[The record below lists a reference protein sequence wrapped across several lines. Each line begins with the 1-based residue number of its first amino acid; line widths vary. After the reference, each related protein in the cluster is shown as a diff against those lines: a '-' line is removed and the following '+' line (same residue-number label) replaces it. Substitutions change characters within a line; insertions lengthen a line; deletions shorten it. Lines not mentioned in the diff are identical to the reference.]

1 VQRSCVE
8 AREDVAHFDACSV
21 GVGAVTRADL
31 EFGTIP
37 ALVRASA
44 ERFPDLDGLIDG
56 DLRMTFPELAARIEE
71 TSRAFMAAGLQAG
84 DRVGIWAPN
93 VAEWVFAALG
103 AIGAG
108 GVLVPLNTRF
118 KGAEAAYVL
127 ERSGAKFLCTVTGF
141 LDTDYV
147 AMLRDAGAPGALD
160 QIVVLQGDAPDGTL
174 AFADFLARAGEVSV
188 DDARARADAVEPDD
202 VSDIIFTSGTTG
214 KPKGAM
220 TTHAQTLRTFDA
232 WANTVGLTRGDRYL
246 VVNPF
251 FHTFGYKAGIIACFI
266 QGATIVP
273 EPVFNVP
280 AVLAHVASER
290 ITMLPGPPTLYLSIL
305 DHPERDTFDLSSL
318 RLAVTGAAA
327 VPVEMIRRMR
337 EELTFRTIVTAY
349 GLTESCGT
357 VSICRADDAP
367 ETISHTSGRA
377 IEGLEVRIVDDDGT
391 EVPRGVAGEI
401 VCRGY
406 NVMVGYFEDEA
417 ATREAIDADGW
428 LHTGD
433 IGVMDE
439 RGYLQI
445 TDRKKDMF
453 IVGGFNVYPAE
464 VENAI
469 LAHPDVAQVAVV
481 SAPDTRMGEVGV
493 AFVVPRAG
501 STVDADEL
509 LAWCS
514 PRMANYKVP
523 RRAVVVDALPVN
535 ASGKVLKYELREQV

>member
-1 VQRSCVE
+1 
-8 AREDVAHFDACSV
+8 
-21 GVGAVTRADL
+21 
-31 EFGTIP
+31 
-37 ALVRASA
+37 
-44 ERFPDLDGLIDG
+44 
-56 DLRMTFPELAARIEE
+56 M
-71 TSRAFMAAGLQAG
+71 
-84 DRVGIWAPN
+84 
-93 VAEWVFAALG
+93 
-103 AIGAG
+103 
-108 GVLVPLNTRF
+108 
-118 KGAEAAYVL
+118 
-127 ERSGAKFLCTVTGF
+127 
-141 LDTDYV
+141 
-147 AMLRDAGAPGALD
+147 
-160 QIVVLQGDAPDGTL
+160 VLQGDAPEGT
-174 AFADFLARAGEVSV
+174 ATFAEFVRHASEVSI
-188 DDARARADAVEPDD
+188 DDLRARADAIGPDD
-202 VSDIIFTSGTTG
+202 VADIIFTSGTTG

-232 WANTVGLTRGDRYL
+232 WANTVGLERGDRYL

-273 EPVFNVP
+273 EPVFDVP
-280 AVLAHVASER
+280 AVLAHVAAER

-305 DHPERDTFDLSSL
+305 DHPERDAFDLSSL

-337 EELTFRTIVTAY
+337 DELTFRTIVTAY

-357 VSICRADDAP
+357 VSICRADDDP

-377 IEGLEVRIVDDDGT
+377 IDGLEVRIVDDDGR
-391 EVPRGVAGEI
+391 EVARGEAGEI
-401 VCRGY
+401 VCRGF

-433 IGVMDE
+433 IGVMDD

-523 RRAVVVDALPVN
+523 RRAVVLDALPVN
-535 ASGKVLKYELREQV
+535 ASGKVLKYELRERV

>member
-1 VQRSCVE
+1 
-8 AREDVAHFDACSV
+8 
-21 GVGAVTRADL
+21 VTRADL

-44 ERFPDLDGLIDG
+44 QRFPDLDGLVDD
-56 DLRMTFPELAARIEE
+56 DLRLSFPELAARIET
-71 TSRAFMAAGLQAG
+71 TSRAFMAAGLEPG
-84 DRVGIWAPN
+84 DRVAVWAPN
-93 VAEWVFAALG
+93 IAEWVFAALG
-103 AIGAG
+103 AISAG
-108 GVLVPLNTRF
+108 GVLVPLNTRY
-118 KGAEAAYVL
+118 KGAEAAYIL
-127 ERSGAKFLCTVTGF
+127 GRSGARFLCTVTGF

-147 AMLRDAGAPGALD
+147 AMLRDAGVPDTLE
-160 QIVVLQGDAPDGTL
+160 QIVVLRGDAPEGTTM
-174 AFADFLARAGEVSV
+174 FTDFLARADEVSSAA
-188 DDARARADAVEPDD
+188 ARARADAIGPDD

-232 WANTVGLTRGDRYL
+232 WANTVGLERGDRYL

-266 QGATIVP
+266 MGATIVP
-273 EPVFNVP
+273 EPVFDVP
-280 AVLAHVASER
+280 AVLAHVAAER
-290 ITMLPGPPTLYLSIL
+290 ISMLPGPPTLYLSIL
-305 DHPERDTFDLSSL
+305 DHPDRDRFDLSSL

-349 GLTESCGT
+349 GLTEATGT
-357 VSICRADDAP
+357 VSICRADDDP

-377 IEGLEVRIVDDDGT
+377 IEGLEVRIVDDDGH
-391 EVPRGVAGEI
+391 ELPRGDAGEI
-401 VCRGY
+401 VCRGF
-406 NVMVGYFEDEA
+406 NVMLGYFEDEA
-417 ATREAIDADGW
+417 ATRDAIDADGW

-493 AFVVPRAG
+493 AFVVPRSG
-501 STVDADEL
+501 STVDADALRE
-509 LAWCS
+509 WCS
-514 PRMANYKVP
+514 PRMANFKVP
-523 RRAVVVDALPVN
+523 RRVVVVDALPVN
-535 ASGKVLKYELREQV
+535 ASGKVLKYELRERL

>member
-1 VQRSCVE
+1 
-8 AREDVAHFDACSV
+8 
-21 GVGAVTRADL
+21 
-31 EFGTIP
+31 
-37 ALVRASA
+37 
-44 ERFPDLDGLIDG
+44 
-56 DLRMTFPELAARIEE
+56 
-71 TSRAFMAAGLQAG
+71 
-84 DRVGIWAPN
+84 
-93 VAEWVFAALG
+93 
-103 AIGAG
+103 
-108 GVLVPLNTRF
+108 VLVPLNTRF
-118 KGAEAAYVL
+118 KGAEAAFAL
-127 ERSGAKFLCTVTGF
+127 GRSGARFLCTVNGF
-141 LDTDYV
+141 LGTDY
-147 AMLRDAGAPGALD
+147 AGMLRDAGVPDTLER
-160 QIVVLQGDAPDGTL
+160 IVILQGDAPEGTTS
-174 AFADFLARAGEVSV
+174 FADFLSRADEVSIG
-188 DDARARADAVEPDD
+188 DARARADAVRPDD

-232 WANTVGLTRGDRYL
+232 WANTVGLQRGDRYL

-273 EPVFNVP
+273 EPIFDVP
-280 AVLAHVASER
+280 AVLAHVAAER
-290 ITMLPGPPTLYLSIL
+290 ISVVPGPPTLYLSIL
-305 DHPERDTFDLSSL
+305 DHPDRDRYDLSSL

-357 VSICRADDAP
+357 VSICRADDDP

-377 IEGLEVRIVDDDGT
+377 IDGLEVRIVDDDGN
-391 EVPRGVAGEI
+391 ELPRGEAGEI
-401 VCRGY
+401 VCRGF
-406 NVMVGYFEDEA
+406 NVMVGYFEDDA

-433 IGVMDE
+433 IGVMDD

-481 SAPDTRMGEVGV
+481 SAPDARMGEVGV

-501 STVDADEL
+501 ATVDTDEL
-509 LAWCS
+509 LAWCA

>member
-1 VQRSCVE
+1 MR
-8 AREDVAHFDACSV
+8 ARQ
-21 GVGAVTRADL
+21 
-31 EFGTIP
+31 
-37 ALVRASA
+37 
-44 ERFPDLDGLIDG
+44 RFPTREGLVDG
-56 DLRMTFPELAARIEE
+56 DLRLTFPELVDRIEQA
-71 TSRAFMAAGLQAG
+71 SRAFMAAGLEPG
-84 DRVGIWAPN
+84 DRVGVWAPN
-93 VAEWVFAALG
+93 IAEWVVVALG
-103 AIGAG
+103 ALGAG

-118 KGAEAAYVL
+118 KGAEAAFVL
-127 ERSGAKFLCTVTGF
+127 GRSGARFLCTVNGF
-141 LDTDYV
+141 LGTDYV
-147 AMLRDAGAPGALD
+147 ALLRDAGPLPETLE
-160 QIVVLQGDAPDGTL
+160 QIIVLQGEAPEATVSL
-174 AFADFLARAGEVSV
+174 ADFLARADEVST
-188 DDARARADAVEPDD
+188 DTARARADAVGPDD
-202 VSDIIFTSGTTG
+202 ISDIIFTSGTTG

-220 TTHAQTLRTFDA
+220 TTHAQTLRTFDE
-232 WANTVGLTRGDRYL
+232 WSNTVGLTAGDRYL

-251 FHTFGYKAGIIACFI
+251 FHTFGYKAGIVACFI

-273 EPVFNVP
+273 EPVFDVP
-280 AVLAHVASER
+280 AVLAHVAAER

-305 DHPERDTFDLSSL
+305 DHPDREAFDLSSL

-337 EELTFRTIVTAY
+337 EELTFTTIVTAY
-349 GLTESCGT
+349 GLTESTGT
-357 VSICRADDAP
+357 VSICRPDDDP

-377 IEGLEVRIVDDDGT
+377 MNGVEVRIIDDDGK
-391 EVPRGVAGEI
+391 EVPPGEPGEI
-401 VCRGY
+401 LCRGF
-406 NVMVGYFEDEA
+406 NVMVGYFEDDV

-433 IGVMDE
+433 IGVMDD

-469 LAHPDVAQVAVV
+469 LEHPDVAQVAVV
-481 SAPDTRMGEVGV
+481 SAPDARMGEVGV

-501 STVDADEL
+501 GSVDPDEL
-509 LAWCS
+509 CAWCA

-535 ASGKVLKYELREQV
+535 ASGKVLKFELRERA

>member
-1 VQRSCVE
+1 
-8 AREDVAHFDACSV
+8 
-21 GVGAVTRADL
+21 VTRADL

-44 ERFPDLDGLIDG
+44 ERFPDLEGLVDG
-56 DLRMTFPELAARIEE
+56 DVRLTFPELAARIEQ
-71 TSRAFMAAGLQAG
+71 TSRAFIAAGLQPG

-93 VAEWVFAALG
+93 IGEWVFAALG

-127 ERSGAKFLCTVTGF
+127 GRSGARFLCTVTGF
-141 LDTDYV
+141 LGTDYV
-147 AMLRDAGAPGALD
+147 GMLREAGVPDTLEHV
-160 QIVVLQGDAPDGTL
+160 VVLQGDAPDGTTS
-174 AFADFLARAGEVSV
+174 FADFLTRASEVSSA
-188 DDARARADAVEPDD
+188 DARARADAIGSDD
-202 VSDIIFTSGTTG
+202 VCDIIFTSGTTG
-214 KPKGAM
+214 QPKGAM

-266 QGATIVP
+266 PGATIVP
-273 EPVFNVP
+273 EPVFDVP
-280 AVLAHVASER
+280 AVLAHVAAER
-290 ITMLPGPPTLYLSIL
+290 ISMLPGPPTLYLSIL
-305 DHPERDTFDLSSL
+305 DHPDRDTFDLSSL

-337 EELTFRTIVTAY
+337 EELTFQTIVTAY
-349 GLTESCGT
+349 GLTESTGT
-357 VSICRADDAP
+357 VSICRPDDDP

-377 IEGLEVRIVDDDGT
+377 IEGLEVKIVDDDGN
-391 EVPRGVAGEI
+391 EVPRGDAGEI

-406 NVMVGYFEDEA
+406 NVMVGYFEDDA

-433 IGVMDE
+433 IGMMDA

-469 LAHPDVAQVAVV
+469 LGHPDVAQVAVV
-481 SAPDTRMGEVGV
+481 SSPDTRMGEVGV
-493 AFVVPRAG
+493 AFVVARAG
-501 STVDADEL
+501 TTVDADEL
-509 LAWCS
+509 LAWCA

-535 ASGKVLKYELREQV
+535 ASGKVLKYELRERV

>member
-1 VQRSCVE
+1 M
-8 AREDVAHFDACSV
+8 
-21 GVGAVTRADL
+21 TRADL

-44 ERFPDLDGLIDG
+44 ERFPDLEGLVDA
-56 DLRMTFPELAARIEE
+56 DLRLTFPQLADRIDEA
-71 TSRAFMAAGLQAG
+71 SRAFIAAGLEAG

-93 VAEWVFAALG
+93 TAEWVFAALG

-118 KGAEAAYVL
+118 KGGEAAYVL
-127 ERSGAKFLCTVTGF
+127 GRSGARFLCTVNGF

-147 AMLRDAGAPGALD
+147 AMLREADVPDTLE

-174 AFADFLARAGEVSV
+174 SFTDFLARAGDVSS
-188 DDARARADAVEPDD
+188 DAARARADAVQPDD

-232 WANTVGLTRGDRYL
+232 WADMVGLERGDRYL

-266 QGATIVP
+266 EGATIVP
-273 EPVFNVP
+273 EPVFDVP
-280 AVLAHVASER
+280 AVLAHIAAER
-290 ITMLPGPPTLYLSIL
+290 ITVVPGPPTLYLSIL
-305 DHPERDTFDLSSL
+305 DHPDRDRYDLSSL

-357 VSICRADDAP
+357 VSICRPEDDP

-377 IEGLEVRIVDDDGT
+377 IEGVEVRIVDDDGA
-391 EVPRGVAGEI
+391 EVPRGDSGEI
-401 VCRGY
+401 VVRGF
-406 NVMVGYFEDEA
+406 NVMVGYFQDEA

-433 IGVMDE
+433 IGVMDD

-469 LAHPDVAQVAVV
+469 LAHPDVAQVSVV
-481 SAPDTRMGEVGV
+481 SAPDARMGEVGV
-493 AFVVPRAG
+493 AFVVPRADA
-501 STVDADEL
+501 TVDADEL
-509 LAWCS
+509 LAWCA

-535 ASGKVLKYELREQV
+535 ASGKVLKYELRERV

>member
-1 VQRSCVE
+1 
-8 AREDVAHFDACSV
+8 
-21 GVGAVTRADL
+21 VTRADL

-37 ALVRASA
+37 RLVRASA
-44 ERFPDLDGLIDG
+44 TRFPDRDGLVDG
-56 DLRMTFPELAARIEE
+56 ELRLTFPELAERIET
-71 TSRAFMAAGLQAG
+71 TSRAFMAAGLEPG

-93 VAEWVFAALG
+93 IAEWVLAALG
-103 AIGAG
+103 ALGAG

-118 KGAEAAYVL
+118 KGAEAHYVL
-127 ERSGAKFLCTVTGF
+127 GRGRARFLCTVNGF
-141 LDTDYV
+141 LGTDYV
-147 AMLRDAGAPGALD
+147 AMLRDAGPAPDALE
-160 QIVVLQGDAPDGTL
+160 QIIVLQGDAPEGCTS
-174 AFADFLARAGEVSV
+174 FVDFLSGAADVTVDAAREG
-188 DDARARADAVEPDD
+188 ADTITPDD

-220 TTHAQTLRTFDA
+220 TTYAQTLRTFDA
-232 WANTVGLTRGDRYL
+232 WANTVGLVEGDRYL

-266 QGATIVP
+266 TGATIVP
-273 EPVFNVP
+273 EPVFDVP
-280 AVLAHVASER
+280 AVLAHVAAER
-290 ITMLPGPPTLYLSIL
+290 VSVLPGPPTLYLSIL
-305 DHPERDTFDLSSL
+305 DHPERDSFDLSSL

-337 EELTFRTIVTAY
+337 EELTFKTIVTAY
-349 GLTESCGT
+349 GLTESCGV
-357 VSICRADDAP
+357 VSICRPDDDP

-377 IEGLEVRIVDDDGT
+377 IDGVEVKIVDDDGK
-391 EVPRGVAGEI
+391 EVPRGEPGEI
-401 VCRGY
+401 VCRGF
-406 NVMVGYFEDEA
+406 NVMLGYFEDDD
-417 ATREAIDADGW
+417 ATREAIDPDGW

-469 LAHPDVAQVAVV
+469 LEHADVAQVAVV
-481 SAPDTRMGEVGV
+481 SAPDARMGEVGV

-501 STVDADEL
+501 ASLDPDEL
-509 LAWCS
+509 CAWCA

-535 ASGKVLKYELREQV
+535 ASGKVLKFELRARV

>member
-1 VQRSCVE
+1 
-8 AREDVAHFDACSV
+8 
-21 GVGAVTRADL
+21 VTRADL

-44 ERFPDLDGLIDG
+44 DRFPDLEGIVDG
-56 DLRMTFPELAARIEE
+56 DLRLTFPDLAASIDE

-84 DRVGIWAPN
+84 DRVGVWAPN
-93 VAEWVFAALG
+93 IAEWVFAALG
-103 AIGAG
+103 AISAG

-127 ERSGAKFLCTVTGF
+127 GRSGARFLCTVTGF
-141 LDTDYV
+141 LETDYV
-147 AMLRDAGAPGALD
+147 AMLRETGEPDVLE
-160 QIVVLQGDAPDGTL
+160 QIIVLQGNAPVGTL
-174 AFADFLARAGEVSV
+174 AFADFLARAGEVSI
-188 DDARARADAVEPDD
+188 DEARARAEAVAPDG
-202 VSDIIFTSGTTG
+202 VGDIIFTSGTTG

-232 WANTVGLTRGDRYL
+232 WANTVGLARGDRYL

-273 EPVFNVP
+273 EPVFDVP
-280 AVLAHVASER
+280 AVLAHVAAER
-290 ITMLPGPPTLYLSIL
+290 ISVLPGPPTLYLSIL
-305 DHPERDTFDLSSL
+305 DHPDRGQHDLSSL

-349 GLTESCGT
+349 GLTESTGT
-357 VSICRADDAP
+357 VSICRPDDDP

-377 IEGLEVRIVDDDGT
+377 IDGLEVKIVDDEGN
-391 EVPRGVAGEI
+391 EVPRGEAGEI

-417 ATREAIDADGW
+417 ATREAIDAEGW

-433 IGVMDE
+433 IGVMDD

-501 STVDADEL
+501 ARIDPDEL
-509 LAWCS
+509 LAWCA

-523 RRAVVVDALPVN
+523 RRAIVIDALPVN
-535 ASGKVLKYELREQV
+535 ASGKVLKYELRERV

>member
-1 VQRSCVE
+1 
-8 AREDVAHFDACSV
+8 
-21 GVGAVTRADL
+21 VTRADL

-44 ERFPDLDGLIDG
+44 ERFPDLDGIVDG
-56 DLRMTFPELAARIEE
+56 DLRLGFPELAARIEE
-71 TSRAFMAAGLQAG
+71 TTRAFMAAGLQAG

-93 VAEWVFAALG
+93 IAEWVFAALG

-108 GVLVPLNTRF
+108 GVLVPLNTRY
-118 KGAEAAYVL
+118 KGAEAAYIL
-127 ERSGAKFLCTVTGF
+127 GRSGARFLCTVTDF

-147 AMLRDAGAPGALD
+147 AMLRDADVPDTLE
-160 QIVVLQGDAPDGTL
+160 QIVVLQGDAPDDTTS
-174 AFADFLARAGEVSV
+174 FADFLGRAAEVSV
-188 DDARARADAVEPDD
+188 EDARARADAIGPDD
-202 VSDIIFTSGTTG
+202 IADIIFTSGTTG

-232 WANTVGLTRGDRYL
+232 WANTVGLERGDRYL

-266 QGATIVP
+266 KGATIVP
-273 EPVFNVP
+273 EPVFDVP
-280 AVLAHVASER
+280 AVLEHVAAER

-305 DHPERDTFDLSSL
+305 DHPARDSFDLSSL

-349 GLTESCGT
+349 GLTESTGT
-357 VSICRADDAP
+357 VSICRPDDDP

-377 IEGLEVRIVDDDGT
+377 IDGLEVKIVDDDGN
-391 EVPRGVAGEI
+391 EVPRGDAGEI

-433 IGVMDE
+433 VGVMDE

-469 LAHPDVAQVAVV
+469 LGHPDVAQVAVV

-501 STVDADEL
+501 ATIDADEL
-509 LAWCS
+509 LAWCAQ
-514 PRMANYKVP
+514 RMANYKVP

-535 ASGKVLKYELREQV
+535 ASGKVLKFELRERV

>member
-1 VQRSCVE
+1 
-8 AREDVAHFDACSV
+8 
-21 GVGAVTRADL
+21 VTRADL
-31 EFGTIP
+31 QFRTLPG
-37 ALVRASA
+37 LVRGSA
-44 ERFPDLDGLIDG
+44 ERFPDLEGLVDG
-56 DLRMTFPELAARIEE
+56 DQRLTFPQLAARIEVA
-71 TSRAFMAAGLQAG
+71 SRAFMAAGLEPG
-84 DRVGIWAPN
+84 DRVGVWAPN
-93 VAEWVFAALG
+93 SAEWVLAALG
-103 AIGAG
+103 ALGAG

-118 KGAEAAYVL
+118 KGAEAAFVL
-127 ERSGAKFLCTVTGF
+127 GRSRARFLCTVNGF

-147 AMLRDAGAPGALD
+147 SMLRDAGPLPD
-160 QIVVLQGDAPDGTL
+160 PLEQVVVLQGEAPAGTETL
-174 AFADFLARAGEVSV
+174 TGFLARADEVPV
-188 DDARARADAVEPDD
+188 EDARARADAISPDD
-202 VSDIIFTSGTTG
+202 VADIIFTSGTTG
-214 KPKGAM
+214 RPKGAM
-220 TTHAQTLRTFDA
+220 TTHAQTLRTFDE
-232 WANTVGLTRGDRYL
+232 WSTTVGLTQGDRYL

-251 FHTFGYKAGIIACFI
+251 FHTFGYKAGIVACFI

-273 EPVFNVP
+273 EPVFDVP
-280 AVLAHVASER
+280 AVLAHVAAEH
-290 ITMLPGPPTLYLSIL
+290 ITVLPGPPTLYLSIL
-305 DHPERDTFDLSSL
+305 DHPDRDAYDLTSL

-349 GLTESCGT
+349 GLTESTGT
-357 VSICRADDAP
+357 ISICRPDDDP

-377 IEGLEVRIVDDDGT
+377 MDGVEVKIVDDDGH
-391 EVPRGVAGEI
+391 EVARGEPGEI
-401 VCRGY
+401 VCRGF

-417 ATREAIDADGW
+417 ATREAIDSDGW

-464 VENAI
+464 IENAI
-469 LAHPDVAQVAVV
+469 LEHPDVAQVAVV
-481 SAPDTRMGEVGV
+481 SAPDARMGEVGV

-501 STVDADEL
+501 SSIDPDDL
-509 LAWCS
+509 CAWCA

-535 ASGKVLKYELREQV
+535 ASGKVLKYELRELV

>member
-1 VQRSCVE
+1 
-8 AREDVAHFDACSV
+8 
-21 GVGAVTRADL
+21 VTRADL

-44 ERFPDLDGLIDG
+44 ERFPDLDGLVDG
-56 DLRMTFPELAARIEE
+56 DVRMTFPELAAHIEK
-71 TSRAFMAAGLQAG
+71 TSRAFLAAGLHPG

-93 VAEWVFAALG
+93 IAEWVFAALG
-103 AIGAG
+103 AISAG

-127 ERSGAKFLCTVTGF
+127 QRSGARFLCTVTGF

-147 AMLRDAGAPGALD
+147 AMLRDAGMPDSLERV
-160 QIVVLQGDAPDGTL
+160 VVLQGEAPDGTT
-174 AFADFLARAGEVSV
+174 AFSDFLARSGEVSS
-188 DDARARADAVEPDD
+188 DDARARADAVRPDD

-232 WANTVGLTRGDRYL
+232 WANTVGLARGDRYL

-273 EPVFNVP
+273 EPVFDVP
-280 AVLAHVASER
+280 AVLAHVAAER

-305 DHPERDTFDLSSL
+305 DHPDRDRFDLSSL

-337 EELTFRTIVTAY
+337 EELTFETILTAY

-357 VSICRADDAP
+357 VSICRADDDP

-377 IEGLEVRIVDDDGT
+377 IDGLEVRIVDDEGR
-391 EVPRGVAGEI
+391 EVPRGEAGEV
-401 VCRGY
+401 VCRGF
-406 NVMVGYFEDEA
+406 NVMIGYFEDDA
-417 ATREAIDADGW
+417 ATREAIDPDGW

-481 SAPDTRMGEVGV
+481 SAPDARMGEVGV

-501 STVDADEL
+501 TTVDADEL
-509 LAWCS
+509 LAWCA

-535 ASGKVLKYELREQV
+535 ASGKVLKYELRERV

>member
-1 VQRSCVE
+1 
-8 AREDVAHFDACSV
+8 
-21 GVGAVTRADL
+21 VTRADL

-44 ERFPDLDGLIDG
+44 ERFPDLEGLVDS
-56 DLRMTFPELAARIEE
+56 DLRLTFPELAGRIERA
-71 TSRAFMAAGLQAG
+71 SRAFMAAGLEPG
-84 DRVGIWAPN
+84 DRVAIWAPN
-93 VAEWVFAALG
+93 TAEWVFAALG
-103 AIGAG
+103 AIDAG

-127 ERSGAKFLCTVTGF
+127 GRSGARFLCTVNGF

-147 AMLRDAGAPGALD
+147 ALLRDAGPVPDSLER
-160 QIVVLQGDAPDGTL
+160 IVVLQGEAPEGTVTFDEFLGHADEVTSDA
-174 AFADFLARAGEVSV
+174 
-188 DDARARADAVEPDD
+188 ARARADAVQPDD

-232 WANTVGLTRGDRYL
+232 WANTVGLERGERYL

-266 QGATIVP
+266 KGATIVP
-273 EPVFNVP
+273 ELVFDVP
-280 AVLAHVASER
+280 AVLAHIQAER
-290 ITMLPGPPTLYLSIL
+290 ISVLPGPPTLYLSIL
-305 DHPERDTFDLSSL
+305 DHPDRDRFDLSSL

-357 VSICRADDAP
+357 VSICRPDDDP

-377 IEGLEVRIVDDDGT
+377 IDGLEVRIVDDDNH
-391 EVPRGVAGEI
+391 ELPRGEAGEI
-401 VCRGY
+401 VCRGF
-406 NVMVGYFEDEA
+406 NVMIGYFEDEA

-433 IGVMDE
+433 IGIMDE

-469 LAHPDVAQVAVV
+469 LGHPDVAQVAVV
-481 SAPDTRMGEVGV
+481 SAPDARMGEVGV
-493 AFVVPRAG
+493 AFVVPRSGA
-501 STVDADEL
+501 SVDPDEL
-509 LAWCS
+509 LAWCA

-535 ASGKVLKYELREQV
+535 ASGKVLKYELRERV